1 MREVGHEE
9 HVQFD
14 EELFGV
20 LLTVDFL
27 VQRVSY
33 VLDVETKM
41 GI

>member
-1 MREVGHEE
+1 MRDVGHEE
-9 HVQFD
+9 HVRFD

-27 VQRVSY
+27 DQRVSY